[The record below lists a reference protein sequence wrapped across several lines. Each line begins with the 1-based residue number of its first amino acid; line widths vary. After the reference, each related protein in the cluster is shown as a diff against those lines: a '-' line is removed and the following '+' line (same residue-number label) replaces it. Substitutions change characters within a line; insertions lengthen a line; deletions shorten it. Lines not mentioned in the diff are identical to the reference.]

1 MPSLPLL
8 APKLSGNQAEKFVVI
23 VNKEH
28 TEEDWESHRHLIEHL
43 YIRENRRLVDTMA
56 IMAAKHGFG
65 ATEQIYKK
73 RLKKW
78 NIRKRSYRKN
88 SASPTTST
96 PPTNDEDDGDD
107 AAAAAAAAASTA
119 AAASSPAPAPAA
131 PAAVAVASPAARA
144 TDLDAADE
152 AEDDCDAAAQDPGT
166 SMVVAPGMMRLAPYT
181 GLELVLDN
189 VRCWSLCKLETTD
202 VVADPMVEY
211 LANPGQPPIQDS
223 RTMYRT
229 FELVFDLWH
238 YGRGQLAGMAA
249 RRAFFILEFV
259 LMEDHPDL
267 IWHILDTIYDMVDRG
282 HIQLLGMFL
291 RHAGVLATARL
302 AREHPLVAILQELI
316 KCDYQTPQGRQYVCH
331 LLRSAWLRNVD
342 ILSDQVGSLAPKHL
356 WLYEQLIWDGRTGL
370 RKGCQLARKR
380 ETMTAAL
387 SNMHRVLQH
396 QERRRRRRRRQ
407 QQDKEEEEEE
417 EEQGVGDSTSA
428 VSGVDQLRTMAL
440 MLEYTQMDLVNRD
453 EAEHLALDL
462 LQRTRRGAN
471 ESRSDARF
479 HAYAC
484 KMLAR
489 LQEHRQDWAHAE
501 DNLKQAVEKREAA
514 HGTGSDLRV
523 IRDMWVLAGHY
534 RRVGRDAAADQVVQ
548 EAVSRAETLL
558 KGVEEAA
565 VLHSMGRSRMPF
577 FG

>member
-1 MPSLPLL
+1 MSYLPLL
-8 APKLSGNQAEKFVVI
+8 APKPAGEQVETSVII

-28 TEEDWESHRHLIEHL
+28 TEEDWECHRHLIERL

-88 SASPTTST
+88 SASPVTST
-96 PPTNDEDDGDD
+96 PPTNEDDDEDAAAVSATSALCATARFD
-107 AAAAAAAAASTA
+107 AAAA
-119 AAASSPAPAPAA
+119 
-131 PAAVAVASPAARA
+131 
-144 TDLDAADE
+144 E
-152 AEDDCDAAAQDPGT
+152 AEAAEAAEAGNHSCCDEVGGGQQAVGT
-166 SMVVAPGMMRLAPYT
+166 SMVVAPSMMRLAPYT

-189 VRCWSLCKLETTD
+189 VRSWSLCKLETTD
-202 VVADPMVEY
+202 VVADSMMEY

-238 YGRGQLAGMAA
+238 RGKGQLAGMAA

-259 LMEDHPDL
+259 LTEDHPDL

-282 HIQLLGMFL
+282 HIQLLAMFL
-291 RHAGVLATARL
+291 KHAGVLATARL
-302 AREHPLVAILQELI
+302 PREHPLVAILHELLG
-316 KCDYQTPQGRQYVCH
+316 CDYQTPRGRQYVCH
-331 LLRSAWLRNVD
+331 LLRCAWLRNVD
-342 ILSDQVGSLAPKHL
+342 ILSDQVGSLAARHL

-370 RKGCQLARKR
+370 RKGSHLARKQD
-380 ETMTAAL
+380 TMTAAL
-387 SNMHRVLQH
+387 SSMHLLQ
-396 QERRRRRRRRQ
+396 QKQ
-407 QQDKEEEEEE
+407 QQKQQQQQQTVMD
-417 EEQGVGDSTSA
+417 DSDSGCVSA
-428 VSGVDQLRTMAL
+428 SPSPASRVDQLDRLRTMAL
-440 MLEYTQMDLVNRD
+440 MLEYTQMDLGNRD
-453 EAEHLALDL
+453 QAEHLALDL
-462 LQRTRRGAN
+462 LQRTRQGAN

-489 LQEHRQDWAHAE
+489 LQEHRQDWTRAE
-501 DNLKQAVEKREAA
+501 DNLKQAIEKRESA

-534 RRVGRDAAADQVVQ
+534 QRVGRHAAAEQVVN

-558 KGVEEAA
+558 K
-565 VLHSMGRSRMPF
+565 SID
-577 FG
+577 